1 MPRILMDAKRNYLGK
16 VTTARYWTKQAKE
29 CYYRG
34 CKCFGCSMGTFSFT
48 SPTQKCMMKAS
59 VLELVRTIGIP
70 KDKECQRLMVIE

>member
-1 MPRILMDAKRNYLGK
+1 MQTKLSLEK

-48 SPTQKCMMKAS
+48 SSTQKVYDESICFRIS
-59 VLELVRTIGIP
+59 
-70 KDKECQRLMVIE
+70 

>member
-1 MPRILMDAKRNYLGK
+1 MSSNMNDLGK
-16 VTTARYWTKQAKE
+16 ITTVRRWTKQAKE

-34 CKCFGCSMGTFSFT
+34 CRCFGCSMGTFSFT
-48 SPTQKCMMKAS
+48 SSTQKCMMKAS